1 MLCRCTGEW
10 LNGRALAWGARGSGF
25 NSRLPDTAAQLFFT
39 GHRISLRLKIHKE
52 LTAVQNADPGPAH
65 SRSDR
70 RRIAILFGHAPSG
83 HVTVAQAIAE
93 ELSAQ
98 GAEPVLIN
106 LSEEFYTTIGPAV
119 SSFYFR
125 VLEKAPWLWEI
136 AYDKSLFVLLAKT
149 AKKIFRRGD
158 SARLW
163 RLVESKNVCAAICTH
178 STPCFLLAG
187 GRRNGYPPVFG
198 VVTDFSAHSF
208 WPSPNVEHYFVHD
221 GKAAADLTRKGV
233 SPSRISETGI
243 PVRAEFRFQPD
254 KVSARRDLGLPAEK
268 PAVLLCG
275 GSKGM
280 GGLKT
285 AFEEA
290 LKFSEKISLIAVCGE
305 NAALAHELK
314 SLAGQKNALVLNAEK
329 NVARIMSAC
338 DAVIGKPGG
347 VTMAEAL
354 SLGIP
359 PVIFMP
365 LPGQELRNTSY
376 LVGKGAALY
385 LKNRKEL
392 GAFLERLAGGIM
404 AGPDR
409 GSIGS
414 LSRPEAAKHA
424 ASEILARLEEQNGR
438 HSSR

>member
-1 MLCRCTGEW
+1 M
-10 LNGRALAWGARGSGF
+10 
-25 NSRLPDTAAQLFFT
+25 
-39 GHRISLRLKIHKE
+39 
-52 LTAVQNADPGPAH
+52 QNADNGPAP
-65 SRSDR
+65 RQAAR

-136 AYDKSLFVLLAKT
+136 AYDKSLFVFLAKT

-163 RLVESKNVCAAICTH
+163 RLVESKNVCAAVCTH

-187 GRRNGYPPVFG
+187 GRRPGHPPVFG

-221 GKAAADLTRKGV
+221 GKAAADLSRKGV
-233 SPSRISETGI
+233 SRERISETGI
-243 PVRAEFRFQPD
+243 PVRAEFRSVPD
-254 KVSARRDLGLPAEK
+254 KTSAKAALGLSESK

-290 LKFSEKISLIAVCGE
+290 LAFSEKVSLIAVCGE
-305 NAALAHELK
+305 NESLARELK
-314 SLAGQKNALVLNAEK
+314 TLSGQRNVIVLSAEK

-347 VTMAEAL
+347 VTMAETLA
-354 SLGIP
+354 LGIP

-376 LVGKGAALY
+376 LVAKGAAIY
-385 LKNRKEL
+385 LRNRKEL
-392 GAFLERLAGGIM
+392 NTFMRKFSDDGEVTPATAANIKGI
-404 AGPDR
+404 
-409 GSIGS
+409 
-414 LSRPEAAKHA
+414 SRPEAARNA
-424 ASEILARLEEQNGR
+424 ASGILSKLGK
-438 HSSR
+438 